1 MHCRALVIGDDC
13 DRSLMFAEICLTL
26 VVKFLRANLTIQ
38 IKRKFYFSLT
48 ASSVPLKKPRFF
60 KAISR
65 REEIL
70 YGKFLQW
77 KFPTREPARQR
88 LLCRKW
94 QIEFHRRDEVAAA
107 NGLLLPHRC
116 G

>member
-1 MHCRALVIGDDC
+1 
-13 DRSLMFAEICLTL
+13 MFAEICLTL
-26 VVKFLRANLTIQ
+26 VVKFLRAKLNNSNQAQ
-38 IKRKFYFSLT
+38 ILFQFHRKFCST
-48 ASSVPLKKPRFF
+48 KKPRFF

-88 LLCRKW
+88 VLCRKR
-94 QIEFHRRDEVAAA
+94 QIEFHRRDEA
-107 NGLLLPHRC
+107 LTK
-116 G
+116 